1 MKDKIDYL
9 SLQDLL
15 EIGNALIPDFRVRDM
30 GLLESASKRPQT
42 TVFGDDAYPTFTE
55 KVAALMHSLA
65 RNHALI
71 DGNERIAWSAGRVF
85 CLMNGADLQFGIDEA
100 EEMILELA
108 MGKIDVPAVAKILD
122 SHLRLSSN

>member
-71 DGNERIAWSAGRVF
+71 DGNKRIAWSAGRVF
-85 CLMNGADLQFGIDEA
+85 CLMNGVDLQFGIDEA

-108 MGKIDVPAVAKILD
+108 MGKLDVPAVAKILD